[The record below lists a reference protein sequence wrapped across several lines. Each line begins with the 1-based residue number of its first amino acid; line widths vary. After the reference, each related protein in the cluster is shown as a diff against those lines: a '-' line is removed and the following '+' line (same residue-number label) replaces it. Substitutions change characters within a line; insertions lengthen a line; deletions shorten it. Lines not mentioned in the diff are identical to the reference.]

1 MIDKILRSLVD
12 HLRAVTQKKEKA
24 TREQKKIEHAIEY
37 AKELRDFDRPKN
49 ITRRSRKE
57 NGVQKRRQEKR
68 DNGGPSVDGV
78 QLSKKRA
85 RVSSKADG

>member
-1 MIDKILRSLVD
+1 MIDAVLGSLVD
-12 HLRAVTQKKEKA
+12 HLSAATRKKEKA
-24 TREQKKIEHAIEY
+24 TKKQKTIEDAIRY
-37 AKELRDFDRPKN
+37 AKELRDSDRTQDG
-49 ITRRSRKE
+49 TRGSRKE
-57 NGVQKRRQEKR
+57 DGVQKRRQEKR

>member
-68 DNGGPSVDGV
+68 HNGGPSADGV